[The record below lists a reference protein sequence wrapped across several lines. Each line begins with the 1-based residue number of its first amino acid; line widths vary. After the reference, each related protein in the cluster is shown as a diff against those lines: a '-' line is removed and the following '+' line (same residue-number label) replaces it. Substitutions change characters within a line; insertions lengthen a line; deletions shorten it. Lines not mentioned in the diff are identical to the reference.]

1 LALGEDLMFGLIVA
15 AGMLMGLGLVPS
27 SSRQDRAESRP
38 VTEPSSEHY
47 QIDIDY
53 SQVPELKDWVEKQL
67 RPALEEWY
75 PIIIAD
81 LPSNGFLPPRRFSI
95 KLEANGSGV
104 AGTAG
109 TEVFANASW
118 IKQQLARG
126 PQNEAVG
133 ALVHEAVHVVQH
145 YGQGTGHNETPG
157 WLTEGIADYIRWW
170 KFEPPAMRRPISAT
184 NGRGRPASY
193 RNGYQT
199 TAAFLEHVARNH
211 DHEIVVKL
219 NAAARDGRYTPEL
232 WRKYTGKTVDQ
243 LWLEFAA
250 TLKE

>member
-1 LALGEDLMFGLIVA
+1 MHRLVACAILLAAFGLLPTA
-15 AGMLMGLGLVPS
+15 F
-27 SSRQDRAESRP
+27 RQDSAESRP
-38 VTEPSSEHY
+38 AAEQSGGHY

-53 SQVPELKDWVEKQL
+53 SQVPELKDRVEKQL

-81 LPSNGFLPPRRFSI
+81 LPSNAFVAPRRFSI
-95 KLEANGSGV
+95 KLEANGGGV

-109 TEVFANASW
+109 TEVFANAKW

-145 YGQGTGHNETPG
+145 YGHGAGHNEVPG

-170 KFEPPAMRRPISAT
+170 KFEPASARRPISAT
-184 NGRGRPASY
+184 GRRGRPVSY
-193 RNGYQT
+193 KNGYQT
-199 TAAFLEHVARNH
+199 TAAFLEYLARNH

-232 WRKYTGKTVDQ
+232 WKKYTGKTVDE
-243 LWLEFAA
+243 LRAEFAA
-250 TLKE
+250 TLKK